1 MSSISRNTLYNIH
14 ESYISIGLSLCLG
27 ITMLLVYG
35 QINEVDYGY
44 LVYLSSYFSTL
55 VVILLISLLIGLVL
69 IGNISWIRTWFD
81 SNIGLLVSWLV
92 FFSLSLISIA
102 ALNSGFG
109 LICFSLIGL
118 IGIWC
123 YGLSWL
129 NDLWLET
136 FCKMTY
142 LEMKMILSAMKWL
155 IFSELMLF
163 IGCFWALINFRLVT
177 LGLYFLSYFPLF
189 SFNALSIPFSN
200 LMILLYSTLPCQSM
214 LLFIKVGL
222 LDFSLDGIGQTILCG
237 LLFIT
242 LQSMEFLFSLYTISD
257 LIVGSIFYFTTSIH
271 GLHVIIGSIGW
282 LIIIL
287 NGIDSFDFSSSSSTS
302 LTSFS
307 SPSFFLSIAL
317 SPFLWSYYWHFVDL
331 IWLIVFM
338 LLVL

>member
-1 MSSISRNTLYNIH
+1 MIF
-14 ESYISIGLSLCLG
+14 GK
-27 ITMLLVYG
+27 
-35 QINEVDYGY
+35 INEVDYGY
-44 LVYLSSYFSTL
+44 LVYLSSYVSNLL
-55 VVILLISLLIGLVL
+55 VIILITLLIGLVVV
-69 IGNISWIRTWFD
+69 GNSGLGVMSSWID
-81 SNIGLLVSWLV
+81 SKIGGLVYWLV
-92 FFSLSLISIA
+92 FFSLSLISMA
-102 ALNSGFG
+102 ALSTGLGF
-109 LICFSLIGL
+109 ICFSLVGW

-163 IGCFWALINFRLVT
+163 VGCFWALINFRLVT
-177 LGLYFLSYFPLF
+177 VGLYFLSYFPLF

-257 LIVGSIFYFTTSIH
+257 LIVGSVFYFTTSIH

-287 NGIDSFDFSSSSSTS
+287 NGIESYDLTTSSSSESSKLTS
-302 LTSFS
+302 SFS

-331 IWLIVFM
+331 IWLILFM